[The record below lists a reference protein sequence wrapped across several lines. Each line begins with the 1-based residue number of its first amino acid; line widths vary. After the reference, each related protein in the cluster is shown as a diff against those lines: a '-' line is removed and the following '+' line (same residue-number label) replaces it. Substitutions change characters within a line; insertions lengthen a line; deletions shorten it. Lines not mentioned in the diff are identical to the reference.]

1 MWAAVIARSEFPI
14 DRRPSRR
21 GPPRGRVDETW
32 RIGPGGGE
40 DCCLEA
46 RLSGK
51 SRLARCGGG
60 NLQ

>member
-40 DCCLEA
+40 DCCLEV
-46 RLSGK
+46 RLT
-51 SRLARCGGG
+51 
-60 NLQ
+60 